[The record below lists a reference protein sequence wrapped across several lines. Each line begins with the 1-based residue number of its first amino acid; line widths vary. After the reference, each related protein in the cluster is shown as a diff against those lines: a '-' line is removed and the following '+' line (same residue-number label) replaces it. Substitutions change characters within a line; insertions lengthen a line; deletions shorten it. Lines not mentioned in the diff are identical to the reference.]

1 VTGNQLRK
9 IIRGL
14 GISQAALAKDIGIS
28 DRQMRRYCAMG
39 KAHIPVVVECAVM
52 WVSAGSRD
60 GHEERIKD
68 K

>member
-9 IIRGL
+9 IIEGL

-52 WVSAGSRD
+52 WIRSGSRE
-60 GHEERIKD
+60 GHEDRTK
-68 K
+68 